1 MQRPRG
7 FTLIELIIVGV
18 LLGLLALVAST
29 RVQDTSLN
37 VRISAAINQ
46 ITSDLEQVKTL
57 ALAHHKNMSLTF
69 NVSTEAYSI
78 HKNGTLMTDYP
89 GSNSGTIDLSQGT
102 FTGVNITSTNIN
114 GSNVINIDKWGNVLN
129 NGTITLND
137 AHTITFKKLTGH
149 WEVSPP

>member
-1 MQRPRG
+1 MQPMQRSRG
-7 FTLIELIIVGV
+7 FTLIELIIVIA
-18 LLGLLALVAST
+18 LLGLLALGAAT

-89 GSNSGTIDLSQGT
+89 GSNSGIIDLSQGT
-102 FTGVNITSTNIN
+102 FTGVDITST
-114 GSNVINIDKWGNVLN
+114 NVINIDKWGNVLN

-137 AHTITFKKLTGH
+137 AHTIEFKKLTGH
-149 WEVSPP
+149 WEVSHP

>member
-1 MQRPRG
+1 MQRSRG
-7 FTLIELIIVGV
+7 FTLIELIIVIA

-69 NVSTEAYSI
+69 NVSTEA
-78 HKNGTLMTDYP
+78 
-89 GSNSGTIDLSQGT
+89 
-102 FTGVNITSTNIN
+102 
-114 GSNVINIDKWGNVLN
+114 
-129 NGTITLND
+129 
-137 AHTITFKKLTGH
+137 
-149 WEVSPP
+149 

>member
-7 FTLIELIIVGV
+7 FTLIELIIVIV

-89 GSNSGTIDLSQGT
+89 GSNSGIIDLSQGT

-137 AHTITFKKLTGH
+137 AHTIEFKKLTGH
-149 WEVSPP
+149 WEVSHP

>member
-7 FTLIELIIVGV
+7 FTLIELIIVIA
-18 LLGLLALVAST
+18 LIGLLALVAST
-29 RVQDTSLN
+29 RVQDASLN

-69 NVSTEAYSI
+69 NVSTENYSI
-78 HKNGTLMTDYP
+78 HKDGTLMTDYP
-89 GSNSGTIDLSQGT
+89 GSNSGIIDLSQGT
-102 FTGVNITSTNIN
+102 FTGVDITSTNIN

-137 AHTITFKKLTGH
+137 VHTIEFRKLTGH
-149 WEVSPP
+149 WEVSHP